1 MSPKWEK
8 YVKSLFYSEIFAQR
22 HDESCFFL
30 VAKAGKTANRDDFAF
45 HQSCRAAQSNYVFL
59 SKLLSKH
66 SSLKLPW
73 FATWRGTLCRYL
85 RGSPCISLGLSV
97 LPFNLLLYFL
107 SVSPHP
113 SVLALSY
120 TFFSSLLEE
129 LGAFSCSFGD
139 RDLNSAA
146 GSDCSGMAAPS
157 SKEHSSVL
165 QFCFVGVFL

>member
-1 MSPKWEK
+1 MTLP
-8 YVKSLFYSEIFAQR
+8 F
-22 HDESCFFL
+22 
-30 VAKAGKTANRDDFAF
+30 T
-45 HQSCRAAQSNYVFL
+45 RAAEQPKVTTCFSASFCLNIHPLNYPGLQRWQAHCV
-59 SKLLSKH
+59 
-66 SSLKLPW
+66 
-73 FATWRGTLCRYL
+73 WRGTLCRYL

-97 LPFNLLLYFL
+97 LPFNLLLYFR